1 MSISK
6 IMAKE
11 LANSGAKFIHGAVKR
26 NIDPIAEWIKWL
38 SYVPESQKSKIQQ
51 LESKTVREI
60 SLEEIEEIYQYRYQ
74 EKMANLFKLYGTNN
88 ISEAEYLEVY
98 NYMSEQ
104 SIKELMLRK
113 LSKAELSYAKEKIK
127 YFSQISRKELE
138 LKIKK
143 EQKIENYNKLSMV
156 DSYILHMLS
165 DLAYAE
171 SKKKFDSQLDAQF
184 EKNELMRQ
192 KSYTN
197 HKI

>member
-11 LANSGAKFIHGAVKR
+11 LANSGAKFIHGAIKR
-26 NIDPIAEWIKWL
+26 NIDPQTEWIKWL
-38 SYVPESQKSKIQQ
+38 SYVPDFQKSRIQQ

-60 SLEEIEEIYQYRYQ
+60 SLEELEEIYQYKYQ
-74 EKMANLFKLYGTNN
+74 ERMANLFKLYGTNN

-98 NYMSEQ
+98 NYMNEK
-104 SIKELMLRK
+104 SIKDLMLSK
-113 LSKAELSYAKEKIK
+113 LSKEELSYAKEKIK
-127 YFSQISRKELE
+127 YFSQISSKELE

-171 SKKKFDSQLDAQF
+171 NRKKIDSQLNAQF
-184 EKNELMRQ
+184 KKNALMRQ

>member
-38 SYVPESQKSKIQQ
+38 SYVPESQKSKIQL

-138 LKIKK
+138 LKIRK
-143 EQKIENYNKLSMV
+143 EQKIENYNNLSMV

-171 SKKKFDSQLDAQF
+171 SRKKFDSQLNAQF
-184 EKNELMRQ
+184 EKNAVMRQ
-192 KSYTN
+192 RSCTN
-197 HKI
+197 HSR